1 MWLNLIEDLESIEFV
16 YNLSY
21 GKDSMA
27 GLHVTIDILGI
38 PVSRIVHAEVWATD
52 TIPADLPPMVE
63 FKAKA
68 DAYIKERWGLTV
80 EHVYATRGGGA
91 DPSKQ
96 RSSNAMN
103 EESTLASSEDS
114 QCSAGHGAKT
124 DSNGVSSIREKLT
137 YEKLFYHVPERKET
151 SQFVGGVQG
160 FPWLKMPWCNGHL
173 KMPALRFS
181 THNRKLVQEAQTAQ
195 LSEDSQSSR
204 ETGVPAISNGVFS
217 KSPRRRG
224 AKKNIVH
231 LLGIAADEPERIARY
246 IDKPG
251 YVLPLVEADWH
262 EDLCGLWCQYE
273 GMLSPV
279 YENACRSG
287 CWFCHNQGVDQ
298 LRLLRTNYPGLWA
311 ILLKWDLDSPVT
323 FKADGHTVHD
333 FDRRFAMENMG
344 LIPADRTFRW
354 KMLDEPPKFVAWVG
368 EQMKMEGI

>member
-1 MWLNLIEDLESIEFV
+1 M
-16 YNLSY
+16 
-21 GKDSMA
+21 
-27 GLHVTIDILGI
+27 
-38 PVSRIVHAEVWATD
+38 
-52 TIPADLPPMVE
+52 
-63 FKAKA
+63 
-68 DAYIKERWGLTV
+68 
-80 EHVYATRGGGA
+80 
-91 DPSKQ
+91 
-96 RSSNAMN
+96 NA
-103 EESTLASSEDS
+103 ESTLASFGDS
-114 QCSAGHGAKT
+114 RCSKGHGVKT
-124 DSNGVSSIREKLT
+124 GSNGVSSIREKLT

-151 SQFVGGVQG
+151 SKFAGGKHKG
-160 FPWLKMPWCNGHL
+160 WPLSNGKLAWCKHL
-173 KMPALRFS
+173 KTRALPPRIPP
-181 THNRKLVQEAQTAQ
+181 HNRELVQEAQEAQ

-204 ETGVPAISNGVFS
+204 ETGAPAISNGVFS

-298 LRLLRTNYPGLWA
+298 LRILRTNYPDLWA

-333 FDRRFAMENMG
+333 FERRFAMEDMG